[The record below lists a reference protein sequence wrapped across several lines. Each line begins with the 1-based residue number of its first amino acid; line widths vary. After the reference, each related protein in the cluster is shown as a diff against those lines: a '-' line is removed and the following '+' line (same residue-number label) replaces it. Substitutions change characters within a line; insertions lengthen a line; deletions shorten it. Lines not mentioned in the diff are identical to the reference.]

1 MDLVKKITPF
11 AALLFA
17 LLVIILLPATNSFE
31 ITIGSVG
38 KFIAQ
43 GPSVLFG
50 AATTIGI
57 SFNNPGAFL
66 LQVGLNC
73 EIVPV
78 ALIAWIL
85 AIVALVLTIGCVV
98 IRLVKTDLGKIAD
111 WMGVGAAAGLVT
123 AGVLLLFTIANFYYG
138 QQSNFEEMFSTD
150 NPGIFNINGYGL
162 CGGWVTSIVFAFLGG
177 VFVAFAPV
185 MNLAK
190 NAE

>member
-1 MDLVKKITPF
+1 MDLFKKITPF
-11 AALLFA
+11 AALLFT
-17 LLVIILLPATNSFE
+17 LLVIILLPATDSFE

-50 AATTIGI
+50 AATTIGM
-57 SFNNPGAFL
+57 SFNNSGAFL

-98 IRLVKTDLGKIAD
+98 IRLVKSDLGKIAD
-111 WMGVGAAAGLVT
+111 WMGIGAAAGLVT

-177 VFVAFAPV
+177 VLVAFAPV